1 MLPASRL
8 INQTVV
14 AKTAANMELVL
25 CFARMR
31 TRVSAAHCFVLQTTS
46 QTRLVHFARIREHM
60 FCCSLH
66 NTKGNEDR
74 QGSMTCLELPDSL
87 CVDVWPSL
95 KSIAWKLPPNVF
107 VNPSILS
114 TQLLY
119 VLMFSKALMTL
130 NDFYYLMPFSLEPE
144 CLKTYIFTSLPHLIF
159 PEYKTS
165 TEDRL
170 KSTWGSLTI
179 TEFTTTSMG

>member
-1 MLPASRL
+1 MWLKQILNTESKEIVIVPWLCNAPSYSIMLPAPRL
-8 INQTVV
+8 INQAVV

-66 NTKGNEDR
+66 NTKGIEDR
-74 QGSMTCLELPDSL
+74 QGSMTCLGPPRFTLSGSL
-87 CVDVWPSL
+87 NLFKEHCMKVDTHCLCYPKYVWH
-95 KSIAWKLPPNVF
+95 K
-107 VNPSILS
+107 S

-119 VLMFSKALMTL
+119 L
-130 NDFYYLMPFSLEPE
+130 
-144 CLKTYIFTSLPHLIF
+144 LIF
-159 PEYKTS
+159 S
-165 TEDRL
+165 NALRA
-170 KSTWGSLTI
+170 I
-179 TEFTTTSMG
+179 NQF

>member
-31 TRVSAAHCFVLQTTS
+31 TRVSAAYCFVLQTSS
-46 QTRLVHFARIREHM
+46 QTRLVHFARIRKQM

-66 NTKGNEDR
+66 NTKGIEDR

-87 CVDVWPSL
+87 CVDV
-95 KSIAWKLPPNVF
+95 
-107 VNPSILS
+107 
-114 TQLLY
+114 
-119 VLMFSKALMTL
+119 
-130 NDFYYLMPFSLEPE
+130 
-144 CLKTYIFTSLPHLIF
+144 
-159 PEYKTS
+159 
-165 TEDRL
+165 
-170 KSTWGSLTI
+170 
-179 TEFTTTSMG
+179 

>member
-1 MLPASRL
+1 MWLKQILNTESKEIVTVPWFCNAPSYSFMLPASRL

-31 TRVSAAHCFVLQTTS
+31 TRVSAAHCFVLQTSS
-46 QTRLVHFARIREHM
+46 QTRLVHFARIRKQM

-66 NTKGNEDR
+66 NTKGIEDR
-74 QGSMTCLELPDSL
+74 HGSMTCLELPNSL

-107 VNPSILS
+107 VNPSI
-114 TQLLY
+114 
-119 VLMFSKALMTL
+119 F
-130 NDFYYLMPFSLEPE
+130 D
-144 CLKTYIFTSLPHLIF
+144 TYIVHTASLCL
-159 PEYKTS
+159 
-165 TEDRL
+165 DV
-170 KSTWGSLTI
+170 
-179 TEFTTTSMG
+179 

>member
-1 MLPASRL
+1 MWLKQILNTESKEIVTVPWLCNAPSYPILLPASCL

-46 QTRLVHFARIREHM
+46 QTRLVHFARIREQM

-66 NTKGNEDR
+66 NTKGIEDR

-87 CVDVWPSL
+87 CVAVWPSL
-95 KSIAWKLPPNVF
+95 NSIAWKYAWH
-107 VNPSILS
+107 LS
-114 TQLLY
+114 TELLY
-119 VLMFSKALMTL
+119 VLMFSNSLITL
-130 NDFYYLMPFSLEPE
+130 NEITQ
-144 CLKTYIFTSLPHLIF
+144 CL
-159 PEYKTS
+159 
-165 TEDRL
+165 L
-170 KSTWGSLTI
+170 KP
-179 TEFTTTSMG
+179 